1 MKAQR
6 FLRAVAVTAAAAL
19 TTGLGTVVVDSAAAV
34 TKSTVTILSTGDITS
49 LNSGTSDGNTS
60 YNSQVGSLTGMGFTY
75 YNSDAKLVMN
85 TAFGSMKVVKN
96 TAKDFRIQYTVKK
109 GQTWSDGTPIDAVD
123 LLLSHVVAAD
133 KYSIG
138 AGLGNPATVEPAFDS
153 VSYGGAYGQHV
164 VGLPALSN
172 GNMVL
177 TVRFDQPLPDWEL
190 QAPGPSPVHALQLLA
205 DGKKTLQPVSV
216 NVAAKKK
223 FLGYFNTKNSV
234 ALKKLGNVWT
244 NSYNVTNI
252 TAATNKLLLVSNG
265 GFIVSKA
272 TTGSSMTLVR
282 NPKYNSGPAMAKVNP
297 IKTVVIKIINDNTAA
312 VQALRNGDL
321 DVYYNTLPTSAD
333 KTSLTSMSNVVTL
346 TKTGG
351 NYSHL
356 DLRVDTANGNT
367 DDYRGPFAGNSQKA
381 RDLRK
386 AFLLATPRQQL
397 VDTVI
402 KPVKSDATTLDTQ
415 FAFQGTSEYN
425 TITKSS
431 GVSIYKAGTQASRT
445 AAALALVK
453 KYYPSAAAGSESV
466 TVKFAHANTT
476 LRNALA
482 ALIKAE
488 VEKAGFKVIDHAS
501 ADLFGTG
508 DNSSAEYD
516 VTMYG
521 FGLNSI
527 SQSNGAE
534 IYKSDGGNNVWG
546 WSNAAL
552 DPILK
557 SLQGD
562 ILTPAQITAKRLAA
576 DKIIISQYWG
586 LPLYANPTITA
597 YNKLL
602 KNIKPAPIGANIV
615 WNFFEWHY

>member
-1 MKAQR
+1 MKANR

-19 TTGLGTVVVDSAAAV
+19 TTGLGTVAIDSAAAV

-75 YNSDAKLVMN
+75 YNSDAKLVKN

-138 AGLGNPATVEPAFDS
+138 AGLGNPATVKPAFDS

-164 VGLPALSN
+164 VGLPALSS

-190 QAPGPSPVHALQLLA
+190 QAPGPSPVHAIQLMA
-205 DGKKTLQPVSV
+205 EGKKTLQTVAV
-216 NVAAKKK
+216 NVAAKKR
-223 FLGYFNTKNSV
+223 FLAYFNAKNTV
-234 ALKKLGNVWT
+234 ALKKMGNVWT

-252 TAATNKLLLVSNG
+252 NSSTNKLLLISNG
-265 GFIVSKA
+265 GFMVYKA
-272 TTGSSMTLVR
+272 TTGASMTLVR
-282 NPKYNSGPAMAKVNP
+282 NPKYNSGPAMYKTNP
-297 IKTVVIKIINDNTAA
+297 IKTVVFKIINDNTAA
-312 VQALRNGDL
+312 VQALRNGDI

-333 KTSLTSMSNVVTL
+333 KSSLSAMANVTTL

-351 NYSHL
+351 NYSHMH
-356 DLRVDTANGNT
+356 LRVDTANGQT

-381 RDLRK
+381 RDLRR

-431 GVSIYKAGTQASRT
+431 GVSIFKSGTQAYRT
-445 AAALALVK
+445 GVALNLVK
-453 KYYPSAAAGSESV
+453 KYYPSAGPGSDSV
-466 TVKFAHANTT
+466 TVKFLHANVTT
-476 LRNALA
+476 RNALA

-488 VEKAGFKVIDHAS
+488 VEKAGFKVIDVAS
-501 ADLFGTG
+501 DALFDENMKAD
-508 DNSSAEYD
+508 YD

-521 FGLNSI
+521 FGLNSV
-527 SQSNGAE
+527 SQSNGTE
-534 IYKSDGGNNVWG
+534 IFKSDGGNNVWG
-546 WSNAAL
+546 WNNSAL
-552 DPILK
+552 DAILK
-557 SLQGD
+557 DLQGD

-576 DKIIISQYWG
+576 DKIITSQYWG
-586 LPLYANPTITA
+586 LALYANPTITA
-597 YNKLL
+597 YNKSL
-602 KNIKPAPIGANIV
+602 KNIKPAPVGANIV